1 MPEAICESASQ
12 SAAGATEPVDPA
24 AIVAAVN
31 TANDSIG
38 ASVIVNLLLD
48 GREVSDR
55 SLQHI
60 KRTLGDGAEELIRD
74 YQQARLALTSKM
86 KERVM
91 AGRDAAGAQLNAMLS
106 AAGLSVSGEPQLL
119 ATRRG
124 GMIQARVV
132 SVSSARLLEE
142 GSIWGFLRLETSRNS
157 YEEKEF
163 TFSEG
168 KLLVRD
174 EPDLL

>member
-1 MPEAICESASQ
+1 MPEAICESAPQ
-12 SAAGATEPVDPA
+12 PAASAVAPVDPA

-31 TANDSIG
+31 TANDRLG
-38 ASVIVNLLLD
+38 AAVIFNLLLD
-48 GREVSDR
+48 ERDVSGR
-55 SLQHI
+55 SLDHI
-60 KRTLGDGAEELIRD
+60 KRALGEGADELIRD
-74 YQQARLALTSKM
+74 YQEARAALTSKL
-86 KERVM
+86 KERVR

-106 AAGLSVSGEPQLL
+106 AAGLSISGEPQLL

-124 GMIQARVV
+124 GLIQARVV
-132 SVSSARLLEE
+132 SVSSARLQED

-168 KLLVRD
+168 KLVVRD
-174 EPDLL
+174 EPDLV